1 MVNGFIIR
9 AWQLVNTVMTLS
21 GILQHLPVLFVAG
34 LLNIA
39 QAAPDVRVVG
49 LFSDRAVLLIDGQQ
63 HVLKTGQR
71 GPGGVRLLAADS
83 ESALLEI
90 DGREVEA
97 RLDGR
102 ITARKRTADVQEFQI
117 WRNSA
122 GMYTTVG
129 SINGLTVSFL
139 VDTGSSKV
147 ALNADEARRL
157 GIDFRVRGTP
167 TAVGT
172 ASGVARAWAVTLD
185 TVKVGSLELHNV
197 GAVVLEGNTPQHAL
211 LGMTYLGRLE
221 IDNDGR
227 LMTLRK
233 KY

>member
-1 MVNGFIIR
+1 
-9 AWQLVNTVMTLS
+9 MTLS
-21 GILQHLPVLFVAG
+21 GFLRYLPVLFIACA
-34 LLNIA
+34 LNTVR
-39 QAAPDVRVVG
+39 AAPDVRVVG
-49 LFSDRAVLLIDGQQ
+49 LFSDRAVVLIDGQQ
-63 HVLKTGQR
+63 HILRTGQS
-71 GPGGVRLLAADS
+71 GPQGVRLLAADS

-102 ITARKRTADVQEFQI
+102 VSARKRTAAVQEVQV
-117 WRNSA
+117 WRNSD

-129 SINGLTVSFL
+129 SINGLPVSFL
-139 VDTGSSKV
+139 VDTGASQV

-157 GIDFRVRGTP
+157 GIDFRVSGTP
-167 TAVGT
+167 TAVDT
-172 ASGVARAWAVTLD
+172 ASGIARAWAVTLN
-185 TVKVGSLELHNV
+185 TVKVGSLELRNV

-221 IDNDGR
+221 IDNNGR

>member
-1 MVNGFIIR
+1 M
-9 AWQLVNTVMTLS
+9 
-21 GILQHLPVLFVAG
+21 
-34 LLNIA
+34 
-39 QAAPDVRVVG
+39 VG
-49 LFSDRAVLLIDGQQ
+49 LFSDRAVLLIDGRQ
-63 HVLKTGQR
+63 HVLRAGQSS
-71 GPGGVRLLAADS
+71 PGGVRLLAADS

-102 ITARKRTADVQEFQI
+102 ISARKRTAEVQEVQV
-117 WRNSA
+117 WQNNA

-129 SINGLTVSFL
+129 SINGLPVSFL
-139 VDTGSSKV
+139 VDTGASQV

-157 GIDFRVRGTP
+157 GIDFRVSGTP
-167 TAVGT
+167 AAVGT
-172 ASGVARAWAVTLD
+172 ASGVVRAWAITLD
-185 TVKVGSLELHNV
+185 TVKVGSLELRNV

-221 IDNDGR
+221 INNDGR